1 MRDVAFYDPRD
12 GPPSPPAS
20 PPSPAAASTASV
32 PTASAPSGDADAAPA
47 VVRAPPGSHIYF
59 AYGSNVGTK
68 TITGVRGVKPS
79 ASYPAILRDYR
90 LVFNVPGL
98 PYVEPGF
105 ASVKPVLPGASPDD
119 DTTDQLARY
128 EREVHGVA
136 HVVTEEEWRVILRT
150 ESGYAREEVTLREF
164 LPGVDAPARL
174 IEATT
179 LVYPDIASGGEL
191 LPSARYIDL
200 LREGAAEWNLDEGW
214 QRYLRDRVRSYDPA
228 GDPMRTAGA
237 AVAAA
242 SLAPL
247 AVASAPLGIAA
258 AARGALERVG
268 GLGIPWRRWRRRR
281 RQRWETDSE
290 PSQRSRGECT
300 TRSGRQFLARGR
312 TTAANAD
319 RGGER
324 LEDR

>member
-1 MRDVAFYDPRD
+1 MRDAAFYDPRD

-119 DTTDQLARY
+119 DTTEQLARY

-268 GLGIPWRRWRRRR
+268 GAQDPVAAVEAAAEAAVGDGFRAFAEVTWGVHDTFWAPVF
-281 RQRWETDSE
+281 
-290 PSQRSRGECT
+290 G
-300 TRSGRQFLARGR
+300 SG
-312 TTAANAD
+312 ANN
-319 RGGER
+319 GGER
-324 LEDR
+324 